1 MESDVRWDA
10 RKSTTTRDDEL
21 GVIDLRFRTVLE
33 RLDAAGRLSK
43 INTRLDPHLEVG
55 SFMHQHD
62 GDRGM
67 YFAAPTGHTVPVAA
81 NLLVSGENVQAI
93 FQRDVEGVRS
103 VFERALGRTI
113 KPVTV
118 GSGPCQEVV
127 HESDIDL
134 GAQFPILKYAPND
147 AGRYISAG
155 VVVARDARSGVSNA
169 SFHRLL
175 LTGPD
180 QMAIKLDYGR
190 HLRRLVEE
198 AQEDGR
204 KLPIAIVL
212 GPDLSLIYA
221 AGTMGAQM
229 PFEADEFEMASSLL
243 GEPLPVVQCK
253 TVDLTVPAEAEIVI
267 EGEIDPEVM
276 VDEAPFIE
284 FLGLYAARGPAPVV
298 NVSAVTHR
306 ERPIYHAILGRETT
320 MLRKYVMETAIL
332 RTLRAAAPIV
342 TDIELTNG
350 GLNRF
355 HLIIQVHKNSQND
368 EGYQRNAMLAAVSA
382 LKDLDLLIT
391 VDDDIDIR
399 DWADVEYALATRFD
413 ASTDMIVIPGVKGH
427 EYVAENGITTKLG
440 LDATV
445 PFDRRERYERV
456 AFAPLDEARIDVTAE
471 PGLDLL

>member
-1 MESDVRWDA
+1 MESNVRRDD
-10 RKSTTTRDDEL
+10 RKSAAVRDDGL
-21 GVIDLRFRTVLE
+21 GIVDLRFRTVLE
-33 RLDAAGRLSK
+33 RLDAAGRLLK
-43 INTRLDPHLEVG
+43 VNTRLDPHLEIG

-62 GDRGM
+62 GDRGL
-67 YFAAPTGHTVPVAA
+67 FFTALVGHDVPIVA
-81 NLLVSGENVQAI
+81 NLLVSGENVQEI
-93 FQRDVEGVRS
+93 FRRDIEGVRAL
-103 VFERALGRTI
+103 FERALGRTI
-113 KPVTV
+113 KPAMV

-127 HESDIDL
+127 QASGIDI
-134 GAQFPILKYAPND
+134 GARLPVLKYAPND

-155 VVVARDARSGVSNA
+155 VVVARDTRSGISNA

-175 LTGPD
+175 LLGPD

-243 GEPLPVVQCK
+243 GESLPMVQCK
-253 TVDLTVPAEAEIVI
+253 TVDLMVPAEAEIVI
-267 EGEIDPEVM
+267 EGEIDPEVL

-306 ERPIYHAILGRETT
+306 ERPIYHSILGRETT

-332 RTLRAAAPIV
+332 RTLRATAPIV
-342 TDIELTNG
+342 TDIELTDG

-355 HLIIQVHKNSQND
+355 HLIIQVHKKSRND
-368 EGYQRNAMLAAVSA
+368 EGYQRNAMMAAVSA
-382 LKDLDLLIT
+382 LKGSGL
-391 VDDDIDIR
+391 VDR
-399 DWADVEYALATRFD
+399 
-413 ASTDMIVIPGVKGH
+413 G
-427 EYVAENGITTKLG
+427 
-440 LDATV
+440 
-445 PFDRRERYERV
+445 
-456 AFAPLDEARIDVTAE
+456 
-471 PGLDLL
+471 